1 MRSGFSIV
9 NTILVSCILVSL
21 GSCRQQTEPK
31 EYIQLEKTGAVWIT
45 KTITTY
51 AASMQY
57 AVYRLKTLHSDLDSL
72 LLIIEADEF
81 VNREKLDIRTI
92 ESFLLSLEESIG
104 SYATAVSD
112 MQSNASR
119 IDSAAINAAYMTT
132 NTMPE
137 ITDLKSQ
144 VNSAWDER
152 EQAVLLRR
160 DSAGLAIFRRRR
172 MARVN
177 KRNQETQDLFLA
189 LNNEYS
195 DAWRSR
201 LLEEYTKRADT
212 NVLISIFNA
221 VDDAQNASRETT
233 WASMNAQSEINTLRS
248 RYETVKEWI
257 MLDEDGGKESVVE

>member
-31 EYIQLEKTGAVWIT
+31 AYIHLEETGAAWIAN
-45 KTITTY
+45 TITTY
-51 AASMQY
+51 AASMRY
-57 AVYRLKTLHSDLDSL
+57 AADRLKTLHMDLDSL

-81 VNREKLDIRTI
+81 VNRKKLDIRTI
-92 ESFLLSLEESIG
+92 ESFLRSLDESIG
-104 SYATAVSD
+104 SYTTAVSD
-112 MQSNASR
+112 MESYASR
-119 IDSAAINAAYMTT
+119 IDSAAINAAYMAT

-152 EQAVLLRR
+152 EQAMLLRR

-172 MARVN
+172 IARVN
-177 KRNQETQDLFLA
+177 KRTQETQDLFLA

-201 LLEEYTKRADT
+201 LLEEYEKTADSEI
-212 NVLISIFNA
+212 LINIFNA

-233 WASMNAQSEINTLRS
+233 WASMNVQSEINTLRS

-257 MLDEDGGKESVVE
+257 MLDEDGGKESVAE